1 MLRAPFGVQDV
12 AGYFMMLY
20 AEWFVYI
27 LTAVLVI
34 FTLLPQSKVRFGAIR
49 GMAFLRLQVFCI
61 AVALIPASV
70 FVTYGRWI
78 GLLLAG
84 VALIQM
90 GYIAK
95 FTPVWA
101 RQSLDADTALKNDAR
116 CHISLVAA
124 NVKKSNRDFDA
135 LVSLVHR
142 HSPDIVMA
150 IEVDEDWIAAL
161 EGALSEDYAYWVKVP
176 KDNGYGICVMSRLA
190 LSDITVRE
198 VVTEGVPSVRA
209 GVTLRSGAR
218 LRLYVIHPEPPVI
231 HHDTKGRDSEIAH
244 VGMEAARDPL
254 PAIVTGD
261 LNDVA
266 WSSTTRSFQRL
277 SGLLDPRVGRGFF
290 NTFNAFHWWARW
302 PLDHLF
308 HDPQFRLLAM
318 QRLEKIGSDHFP
330 MLFKLALADIP
341 PEDSG
346 VEEADAAEKAEI
358 RDMIAEETK
367 RDREAIGSDWEG

>member
-1 MLRAPFGVQDV
+1 M
-12 AGYFMMLY
+12 
-20 AEWFVYI
+20 
-27 LTAVLVI
+27 TAVLVI
-34 FTLLPQSKVRFGAIR
+34 FALLLQSKVRFGAIC
-49 GMAFLRLQVFCI
+49 GMAFLRLQVVCI
-61 AVALIPASV
+61 AG
-70 FVTYGRWI
+70 GR
-78 GLLLAG
+78 A
-84 VALIQM
+84 V
-90 GYIAK
+90 
-95 FTPVWA
+95 
-101 RQSLDADTALKNDAR
+101 
-116 CHISLVAA
+116 
-124 NVKKSNRDFDA
+124 
-135 LVSLVHR
+135 
-142 HSPDIVMA
+142 
-150 IEVDEDWIAAL
+150 
-161 EGALSEDYAYWVKVP
+161 EDYAYWVKVP

-358 RDMIAEETK
+358 RDMIAEEKK